1 MKTTISKTR
10 KTINEGRAALIGKA
24 RKSPAF
30 VRSYEDAVL
39 QEYNDNRVEAMMLF
53 FAEVLHDELGFG
65 QTRTRRILR
74 RLDDYMVEFCEEG
87 FDLDRLRIRI
97 FEKTNF
103 VFACNA
109 EDQKHVEDVLEAAG
123 YKVNTDESA
132 VEKGDKHG
140 Q

>member
-24 RKSPAF
+24 RKNPVF
-30 VRSYEDAVL
+30 VRSYENAVL

-74 RLDDYMVEFCEEG
+74 SLDNYMMEFCEEG
-87 FDLDRLRIRI
+87 FDLDKLRIRI
-97 FEKTNF
+97 FEKTHF

-109 EDQKHVEDVLEAAG
+109 EDQKHVEAVLKAAG
-123 YKVNTDESA
+123 YTVDFDTE
-132 VEKGDKHG
+132 EMEG
-140 Q
+140 